1 MEVSSVSVVV
11 LHPDL
16 SPRDQ
21 TAWAFTDADDARAVA
36 GFLNR
41 QLGNGD
47 EIAWVEFVPLSRSL
61 NKKVL
66 DYLDRWAEVVD
77 ETLLDED

>member
-1 MEVSSVSVVV
+1 MSSVSVVV

-16 SPRDQ
+16 APRDQ
-21 TAWAFTDADDARAVA
+21 TAWAFTDEDDARAVA

-41 QLGNGD
+41 QLGKGD

-61 NKKVL
+61 NKRVL
-66 DYLDRWAEVVD
+66 DYLDCWAEVAD
-77 ETLLDED
+77 ESTLEE